1 MPYLCHVKKYVMT
14 KKIVNNAEAALRRAW
29 ADDLREALRVLNGGG
44 VILYPTD
51 TIWGIGCDACN
62 PEAVRRVYEI
72 KQRADNKA
80 LIVLVDSEPK
90 VEFYVRDVPEVAW
103 DLMEVADRPLTLVL
117 DGARNLAPNL
127 LGEDGSIGIRVT
139 AEPFSRDL
147 CMRFKRAIVSTSA
160 NVSGAPAP
168 RSFAEI
174 PDAIL
179 RAVDYVCT
187 SRREEKQPARASS
200 VIKLTQSGEVSI
212 LRP

>member
-1 MPYLCHVKKYVMT
+1 MT
-14 KKIVNNAEAALRRAW
+14 KKNLHTAEAAQRRAW
-29 ADDLREALRVLNGGG
+29 ADDLREALRVLNEGG

-51 TIWGIGCDACN
+51 TIWGLGCDACN

-103 DLMEVADRPLTLVL
+103 DLLDVADRPLPLVL

-139 AEPFSRDL
+139 HEPFSRDL
-147 CMRFKRAIVSTSA
+147 CMRFRRAIVSTSA
-160 NVSGAPAP
+160 NVSGEPAP
-168 RSFAEI
+168 RCFAEI
-174 PDAIL
+174 PEEIL

-187 SRREEKQPARASS
+187 SRRDETQTAQASS
-200 VIKLTQSGEVSI
+200 VIKLTQGGEVTI
-212 LRP
+212 LRK